1 MLLNWCVVCIKMLNP
16 LGDDDGYDVNLPVEL
31 DNNIWRSSVMIWKQD
46 TLRTD
51 PLIQF
56 EEKKDAAL
64 TTTTN
69 TASVKNEKAEEKII
83 RLLKSYVN

>member
-1 MLLNWCVVCIKMLNP
+1 MLLNWYVVCIKMLNP
-16 LGDDDGYDVNLPVEL
+16 LGADDGYDVNVPVEL

-56 EEKKDAAL
+56 EEKKED
-64 TTTTN
+64 
-69 TASVKNEKAEEKII
+69 
-83 RLLKSYVN
+83 